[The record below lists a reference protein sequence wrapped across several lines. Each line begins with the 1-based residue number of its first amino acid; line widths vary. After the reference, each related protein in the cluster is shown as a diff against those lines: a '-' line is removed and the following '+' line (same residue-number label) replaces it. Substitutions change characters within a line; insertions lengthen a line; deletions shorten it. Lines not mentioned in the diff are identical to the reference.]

1 MLFRSHVIRRSLSYR
16 LQDILRGWVHRL
28 TAAYYAV
35 GSEVAEQRL
44 DTRARRNCNESE
56 VLLGLHGNLAVLLDS
71 LVCLDDIVMLL
82 AHVLYLHLGQLAELY
97 ALLDRLAGVVGVNVH
112 LDDVIVVDHY
122 NAVADGL
129 EERAQRCRV
138 LCAGLLVYDKLGAV
152 REFDIQIG
160 RASCR
165 ERV

>member
-1 MLFRSHVIRRSLSYR
+1 
-16 LQDILRGWVHRL
+16 
-28 TAAYYAV
+28 
-35 GSEVAEQRL
+35 
-44 DTRARRNCNESE
+44 
-56 VLLGLHGNLAVLLDS
+56 
-71 LVCLDDIVMLL
+71 MLL

-152 REFDIQIG
+152 RELDILLSRARSRNSRRCGGLRFLLGTYHPAAGDNLLHSAEDNQQTLAARVNYARLFQRREQLRSIRKALFAFFDEFRKEFG
-160 RASCR
+160 SVAALLR
-165 ERV
+165 